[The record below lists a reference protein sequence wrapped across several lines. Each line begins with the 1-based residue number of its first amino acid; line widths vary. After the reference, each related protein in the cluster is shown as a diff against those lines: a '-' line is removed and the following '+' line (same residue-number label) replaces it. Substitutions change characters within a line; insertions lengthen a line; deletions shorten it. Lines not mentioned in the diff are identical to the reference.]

1 MKIAVTYENGQIFQH
16 FGHSE
21 SFKIYEAEGKNIVR
35 AEVIGTDGAGHSAL
49 AAVLKDKGVDVLI
62 CGGIGNGAVTAL
74 SEAGIDVYSGADG
87 EADAAVEAY
96 LNGDL
101 TSAGVNCDHHHDHEE
116 GHGCGHCGSH
126 EDEESGCGH
135 CGSDDEES
143 AADTV
148 EVMKVNQT
156 VVVVVADAAVAAVH
170 LNHHL
175 KDLMWERR

>member
-21 SFKIYEAEGKNIVR
+21 SFKVYEAEGKNIVR
-35 AEVIGTDGAGHSAL
+35 AEVISTDGAGHSAL

-135 CGSDDEES
+135 CGSDEGES
-143 AADTV
+143 DCGSGCGGCGGGCGTFTPSFEGPNV
-148 EVMKVNQT
+148 GKKVK
-156 VVVVVADAAVAAVH
+156 VH
-170 LNHHL
+170 YKGTLN
-175 KDLMWERR
+175 D

>member
-1 MKIAVTYENGQIFQH
+1 M
-16 FGHSE
+16 
-21 SFKIYEAEGKNIVR
+21 
-35 AEVIGTDGAGHSAL
+35 

-101 TSAGVNCDHHHDHEE
+101 TSAGVNCDHHHDHED

-126 EDEESGCGH
+126 EDEESG
-135 CGSDDEES
+135 
-143 AADTV
+143 
-148 EVMKVNQT
+148 
-156 VVVVVADAAVAAVH
+156 
-170 LNHHL
+170 
-175 KDLMWERR
+175 W